1 LDGNEMKLHGS
12 EGLLLMEVE
21 SIKASGRS
29 IHIKGKMMGQVPM
42 TAVLKPGDVREAFKM
57 VSLPV
62 IWQAIR
68 MFFMRDDK
76 PAG

>member
-1 LDGNEMKLHGS
+1 MRLLGS

-21 SIKASGRS
+21 SITAKDST

-42 TAVLKPGDVREAFKM
+42 TAVLKPADVREAWKL

-62 IWQAIR
+62 IWQAVR
-68 MFFMRDDK
+68 MFFMRGGK
-76 PAG
+76 